1 MKCLVHHVDPK
12 KDEQLKVSKLGAWN
26 QPSVQIKELEAQM
39 TSLEQELELLRTTNR
54 DMEVQ
59 IENKAIEAKHLAEQ
73 NVGLQSKI
81 SEPEMVSQKREKE
94 LLTLTKKLEDNEN
107 LTVQTNNLL
116 LDMKRLRTQ
125 KANMEEYIVF
135 RSDEA
140 STCIKSLMDQLNTL
154 QQELESLHSQKAEL
168 ELQLERK
175 TRTISDYVT
184 DIEKARST
192 NNLKL
197 HYRTARQ
204 LLKSRKG
211 RCKKWLESTI
221 KNIQSNHQI
230 VADLE
235 QIIEDLKR
243 DFEIKGE
250 DLSTLIENVHTIEV
264 KLSSLKNKK

>member
-12 KDEQLKVSKLGAWN
+12 KDEQLKGSKLGAWN
-26 QPSVQIKELEAQM
+26 QPSVQIKELEARM

-73 NVGLQSKI
+73 NVGPQSKI
-81 SEPEMVSQKREKE
+81 SEPELVSQKREKE

-140 STCIKSLMDQLNTL
+140 STCIISKLEAAQRKMEESSEEFHRNIESKSQMAADLRQTVEDL
-154 QQELESLHSQKAEL
+154 QRDLEAKGDGKITSSTRLQIKLGEKYK
-168 ELQLERK
+168 QLE
-175 TRTISDYVT
+175 TSLQDC
-184 DIEKARST
+184 KA
-192 NNLKL
+192 
-197 HYRTARQ
+197 
-204 LLKSRKG
+204 
-211 RCKKWLESTI
+211 
-221 KNIQSNHQI
+221 
-230 VADLE
+230 
-235 QIIEDLKR
+235 
-243 DFEIKGE
+243 
-250 DLSTLIENVHTIEV
+250 TIEV
-264 KLSSLKNKK
+264 M

>member
-1 MKCLVHHVDPK
+1 
-12 KDEQLKVSKLGAWN
+12 
-26 QPSVQIKELEAQM
+26 M

-184 DIEKARST
+184 DIEKDLPR
-192 NNLKL
+192 
-197 HYRTARQ
+197 
-204 LLKSRKG
+204 
-211 RCKKWLESTI
+211 
-221 KNIQSNHQI
+221 
-230 VADLE
+230 DLE
-235 QIIEDLKR
+235 AKGDGKITSSTRLQIKL
-243 DFEIKGE
+243 GE
-250 DLSTLIENVHTIEV
+250 KYKQLETSLQDCKATIEV
-264 KLSSLKNKK
+264 MERKMQEMAGEHN